1 MTTCMRIREE
11 LPWYI
16 TGSIELK
23 EAERIA
29 EHLRGCPECRS
40 EFAEAALARCRYGEM
55 MAKQAGPTPAVW
67 ERLEE
72 RIGGATE
79 GFRVDVGSLMLGLR
93 LGISAGQR
101 RQPVR
106 GELHVLGKRLPII
119 GSRKKGA

>member
-1 MTTCMRIREE
+1 MTTCIRIREE

-16 TGSIELK
+16 TGSIELE

-40 EFAEAALARCRYGEM
+40 AFAEAALARCRYNEL
-55 MAKQAGPTPAVW
+55 MAKQPRPTGDVW
-67 ERLEE
+67 ERLEKQ
-72 RIGGATE
+72 IGGAAE
-79 GFRVDVGSLMLGLR
+79 AFRVDVGSLMLGLR
-93 LGISAGQR
+93 LGIAAGQQ